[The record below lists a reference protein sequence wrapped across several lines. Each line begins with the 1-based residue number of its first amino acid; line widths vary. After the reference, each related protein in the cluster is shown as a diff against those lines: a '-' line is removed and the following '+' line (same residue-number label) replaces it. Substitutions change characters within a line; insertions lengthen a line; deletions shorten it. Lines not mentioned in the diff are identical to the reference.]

1 MGPCAIVNTQDVRSE
16 QFSALQEL
24 LENDDVPRAALQ
36 DALKSLLAAEAAA
49 AAAATAAENDA
60 A

>member
-1 MGPCAIVNTQDVRSE
+1 ML
-16 QFSALQEL
+16 LQEL

-36 DALKSLLAAEAAA
+36 DALKIILAAEAAA
-49 AAAATAAENDA
+49 AAAAAAETEA